1 MYIDYFEVLYNL
13 NFKERQKNILF
24 TMQLVYNIIT

>member
-13 NFKERQKNILF
+13 NFKEGQQISYLQRN
-24 TMQLVYNIIT
+24 